1 MKSWIASFSVLL
13 QWRLLRRRR
22 EIVEVIVLQALVSVG
37 TVIGIGFLQ
46 PHADERTALYIVT
59 GAATLN
65 IAMAGLVAVPQEL
78 SAARE
83 AGTLDYMLGL
93 PIPRLAMLAAD
104 LADALITS
112 VPGVVAALIV
122 GMLRYGYSYE
132 IGPMLPV
139 AFLLTALTG
148 AALGYALALAS
159 PSPQLTRLLT
169 QVVIFS
175 LFLFS
180 PLLFPAGRLP
190 GPMAVLHAVLP
201 VRYMADA
208 IRGALTDLPGVNLG
222 MTFAVL
228 TAWSVCSLTLAA
240 AMLNRR
246 T

>member
-1 MKSWIASFSVLL
+1 MTWIGSFVVLL
-13 QWRLLRRRR
+13 QWRVLRRRR

-37 TVIGIGFLQ
+37 TVIGIGFMQ
-46 PHADERTALYIVT
+46 PRVDRAAALFIVT

-83 AGTLDYMLGL
+83 RGTLDFMLGL

-104 LADALITS
+104 LADTLITS
-112 VPGVVAALIV
+112 IPGVAAALVV

-132 IGPMLPV
+132 LGPLLPL
-139 AFLLTALTG
+139 AFVMTALTA

-169 QVVIFS
+169 QVVIFG

-180 PLLFPAGRLP
+180 PLLFPTGRLP
-190 GPMAVLHAVLP
+190 GAMATLHALLP

-208 IRGALTDLPGVNLG
+208 IRGSLTDLPGVSLIAAFGVLG
-222 MTFAVL
+222 
-228 TAWSVCSLTLAA
+228 AWSFASLTLAA

-246 T
+246 S